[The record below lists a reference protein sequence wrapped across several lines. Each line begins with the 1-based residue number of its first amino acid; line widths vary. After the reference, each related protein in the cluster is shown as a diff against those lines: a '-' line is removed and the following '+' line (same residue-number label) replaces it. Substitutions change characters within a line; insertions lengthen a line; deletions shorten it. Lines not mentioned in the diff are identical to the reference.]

1 MPSYEFTGSAGRY
14 YPEGR
19 DASGRH
25 LGNVEP
31 GDIRI
36 LDEPPADGQWTPV
49 IAPRPGED
57 EDRGGTGSDPDPAG
71 VPGEDPAEPLGETPA
86 GPQPAAPAVIPQ

>member
-1 MPSYEFTGSAGRY
+1 MPSYEFTGPDPRY

-19 DASGRH
+19 DASGEH

-49 IAPRPGED
+49 IPPGGGD
-57 EDRGGTGSDPDPAG
+57 GGTGNESGGQDPGAED
-71 VPGEDPAEPLGETPA
+71 EDPAEPHDGSPP

>member
-1 MPSYEFTGSAGRY
+1 MPSYEFTGPEPRY

-36 LDEPPADGQWTPV
+36 LDDPPADGQWTPV
-49 IAPRPGED
+49 IAPHSDGD
-57 EDRGGTGSDPDPAG
+57 EDRGGTGSDQDPA
-71 VPGEDPAEPLGETPA
+71 AEQHDETPP